1 MKSKRWKR
9 NISNGLK
16 LSYDSDCEYKKAK
29 KSKLAD
35 KNSNKPAKPTIDN
48 NNITEEYATM
58 MKVRKIMDDI
68 RAGKNVVFRSAEEK
82 QKLLGAVKSL
92 EEYLNALNNMIN
104 SLEYYYIERQEGEE
118 PFLFILKKKKK
129 KKILKKNYQ
138 ILAIL
143 MMFSMI
149 LKWPIKIQN
158 EIIVKII
165 MY

>member
-1 MKSKRWKR
+1 MKSKRGKR

-16 LSYDSDCEYKKAK
+16 LSCDSDCEYKKAK

-35 KNSNKPAKPTIDN
+35 KNSNKPAKPITDNN

-68 RAGKNVVFRSAEEK
+68 REGKNVVFRSAEEK
-82 QKLLGAVKSL
+82 QKLLRSVKSL

-104 SLEYYYIERQEGEE
+104 SLEYHYIERQEGEE

-129 KKILKKNYQ
+129 EEYIKEELPNISNIDDVFDDIEVTNKN
-138 ILAIL
+138 
-143 MMFSMI
+143 S
-149 LKWPIKIQN
+149 K
-158 EIIVKII
+158 
-165 MY
+165 

>member
-1 MKSKRWKR
+1 MKSKRGKR

-16 LSYDSDCEYKKAK
+16 LSGVSDGEYKKAK
-29 KSKLAD
+29 KPKLAD
-35 KNSNKPAKPTIDN
+35 KNSNKPAKPITDNNN

-82 QKLLGAVKSL
+82 QKLLRSVKSL

-104 SLEYYYIERQEGEE
+104 SLEYHYIERQEGEE

-129 KKILKKNYQ
+129 EEDIKEELPNIGNIDDVFDDIEVTNKN
-138 ILAIL
+138 
-143 MMFSMI
+143 S
-149 LKWPIKIQN
+149 K
-158 EIIVKII
+158 
-165 MY
+165 

>member
-1 MKSKRWKR
+1 MKSKRGKR

-16 LSYDSDCEYKKAK
+16 LSCDSDCEYKKAK

-35 KNSNKPAKPTIDN
+35 KNSNKPAKPNTDNN

-82 QKLLGAVKSL
+82 QKLLRSVKSL

-104 SLEYYYIERQEGEE
+104 SFEYHYIERQEGEE

-129 KKILKKNYQ
+129 EEDIKEELPNIGNIDDVFDDIEVTNKN
-138 ILAIL
+138 
-143 MMFSMI
+143 S
-149 LKWPIKIQN
+149 K
-158 EIIVKII
+158 
-165 MY
+165 

>member
-1 MKSKRWKR
+1 MKSKRGKR

-16 LSYDSDCEYKKAK
+16 LSCDSDCEYKKAK

-35 KNSNKPAKPTIDN
+35 KNSNKPAKPITDNNN

-82 QKLLGAVKSL
+82 QKLLRSVKSL

-104 SLEYYYIERQEGEE
+104 SLEYHYIERQEGEE

-129 KKILKKNYQ
+129 EEDIKEGLPNIGNIDDVFDDIEVTNKN
-138 ILAIL
+138 
-143 MMFSMI
+143 S
-149 LKWPIKIQN
+149 K
-158 EIIVKII
+158 
-165 MY
+165 

>member
-1 MKSKRWKR
+1 MKSKRGKR

-16 LSYDSDCEYKKAK
+16 LSCDSDCEYKKAK

-35 KNSNKPAKPTIDN
+35 KNSNKPAKPNTDNN

-82 QKLLGAVKSL
+82 QKLLRSVKSL

-104 SLEYYYIERQEGEE
+104 SLEYHYIERQEGEE

-129 KKILKKNYQ
+129 EEDIKEELPNISNIDDVFDDIEVTNKN
-138 ILAIL
+138 
-143 MMFSMI
+143 S
-149 LKWPIKIQN
+149 K
-158 EIIVKII
+158 
-165 MY
+165 

>member
-1 MKSKRWKR
+1 MKSKRGKR

-16 LSYDSDCEYKKAK
+16 LSCDSDCEYKKAK

-35 KNSNKPAKPTIDN
+35 KNSNKPAKPITDNN

-82 QKLLGAVKSL
+82 QKLLRSVKSL

-104 SLEYYYIERQEGEE
+104 SLEYHYIERQEGEE

-129 KKILKKNYQ
+129 EEDIKEGLPNIGNIDDVFDDIEVTNKN
-138 ILAIL
+138 
-143 MMFSMI
+143 S
-149 LKWPIKIQN
+149 K
-158 EIIVKII
+158 
-165 MY
+165 

>member
-1 MKSKRWKR
+1 MKSKRGKR

-16 LSYDSDCEYKKAK
+16 LSCDSDCEYKKAK

-35 KNSNKPAKPTIDN
+35 KNSNKPAKPITDNN
-48 NNITEEYATM
+48 NNITEEYATN

-82 QKLLGAVKSL
+82 QKLLRSVKSL

-104 SLEYYYIERQEGEE
+104 SLEYHYIERQEGEE

-129 KKILKKNYQ
+129 EEDIKEELPNIGNIDDVFDDIEVTNKN
-138 ILAIL
+138 
-143 MMFSMI
+143 S
-149 LKWPIKIQN
+149 K
-158 EIIVKII
+158 
-165 MY
+165 

>member
-1 MKSKRWKR
+1 MKSKRGKR

-16 LSYDSDCEYKKAK
+16 LSCDSDCEYKKAK

-35 KNSNKPAKPTIDN
+35 KNSNKPAKPITDNN

-82 QKLLGAVKSL
+82 QKLLRAVKSL

-104 SLEYYYIERQEGEE
+104 SLEYHYIERQEGEE

-129 KKILKKNYQ
+129 EEDIKEELPNIGNIDDVFDDIEVTNKN
-138 ILAIL
+138 
-143 MMFSMI
+143 S
-149 LKWPIKIQN
+149 K
-158 EIIVKII
+158 
-165 MY
+165 

>member
-1 MKSKRWKR
+1 MKSKRGKR

-16 LSYDSDCEYKKAK
+16 LSCDSDCEYKKAK

-35 KNSNKPAKPTIDN
+35 KNSNKPAKPITDNN

-68 RAGKNVVFRSAEEK
+68 REGKNVVFRSAEEK
-82 QKLLGAVKSL
+82 QKLLRSVKSL

-104 SLEYYYIERQEGEE
+104 SLEYHYIERQEGEE

-129 KKILKKNYQ
+129 EEDIKEELPNIGNIDDVFDDIEVTNKN
-138 ILAIL
+138 
-143 MMFSMI
+143 S
-149 LKWPIKIQN
+149 K
-158 EIIVKII
+158 
-165 MY
+165 